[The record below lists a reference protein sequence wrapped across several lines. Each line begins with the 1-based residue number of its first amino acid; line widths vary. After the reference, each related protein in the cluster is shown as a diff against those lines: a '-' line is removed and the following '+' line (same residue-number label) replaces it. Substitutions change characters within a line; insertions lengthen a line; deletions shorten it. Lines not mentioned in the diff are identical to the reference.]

1 MEEFSII
8 YLYII
13 LYHLKGEEIPPMIEK
28 SSYDS
33 PQYDI
38 FKANVKK
45 LTGLDLNSYKNQ
57 IHRRV
62 HMLMQRWNIAEY
74 DQYFRTIKENDQKLR
89 EFLDYLTI
97 NVSEFFRNPA
107 KWAELRETVIPRLIQ
122 SRGKKQLKLWSAGS
136 ATGEEPYSLAIL
148 SHEAKLAAHSPVLAS
163 DIDQGAISIAKKG
176 TYLKRQIVNVPQELV
191 SRYFLTQDGGETY
204 SVTQEVKGRVN
215 FQRLNLIED
224 NFADDFDLIL
234 CRNVVIYFS
243 AETKAALYQ
252 KFFKALRPGGYL
264 LVGSTEQIFE
274 YRKIGFESAG
284 AFLYQKPV

>member
-1 MEEFSII
+1 
-8 YLYII
+8 
-13 LYHLKGEEIPPMIEK
+13 MIEK
-28 SSYDS
+28 SNYDS
-33 PQYDI
+33 PEYDI

-148 SHEAKLAAHSPVLAS
+148 SHEAKLAARDAW
-163 DIDQGAISIAKKG
+163 
-176 TYLKRQIVNVPQELV
+176 N
-191 SRYFLTQDGGETY
+191 
-204 SVTQEVKGRVN
+204 
-215 FQRLNLIED
+215 
-224 NFADDFDLIL
+224 
-234 CRNVVIYFS
+234 RN
-243 AETKAALYQ
+243 
-252 KFFKALRPGGYL
+252 RN
-264 LVGSTEQIFE
+264 
-274 YRKIGFESAG
+274 RK
-284 AFLYQKPV
+284 